1 MRVRQRFTNDKNTTS
16 QSTSELTGND
26 LAELNVSQLLF
37 EPITIWVSF
46 TRYFPTF
53 SLLFTVTG
61 D

>member
-1 MRVRQRFTNDKNTTS
+1 MRVRFTNDKNTTS
-16 QSTSELTGND
+16 QSTGND
-26 LAELNVSQLLF
+26 LVELNVSQFLF